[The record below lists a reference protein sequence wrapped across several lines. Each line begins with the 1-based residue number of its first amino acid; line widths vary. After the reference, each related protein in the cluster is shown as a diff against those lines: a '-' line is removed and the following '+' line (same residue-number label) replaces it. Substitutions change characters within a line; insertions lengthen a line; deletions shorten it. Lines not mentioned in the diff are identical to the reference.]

1 MTEELR
7 VVGRNVPR
15 VDAPKKAT
23 GAAKFVADIRLPNM
37 LCGKLLRSP
46 WAHAKIGSIDTS
58 KAEKLEGVKAIIT
71 HKDVPHVLFG
81 ECGGID
87 AYPLPD
93 RVRFVG
99 DEVLAVVAET
109 KEIAEKALELI
120 DVQYEPLPAVFT
132 PEESLRPGAPLIPPP
147 EYSKSNLLVGRTKT
161 WTADRGN
168 IDEGFEQADEV
179 FQNTFYSHFI
189 QHMPIEPRGCVAEW
203 DSEKLTVW
211 VPSQRPFEYRSMI
224 AQVMG
229 LPENRV
235 KLISP
240 YIGGS
245 FGSKYEGRYAILA
258 GLLARKL
265 KRPVRFD
272 FTKEEDMLSKIRYS
286 SMLEAKI
293 GIKRDG
299 TFTAI
304 HGKIT
309 TASGGYDWSHNG
321 EAILPLRCLYRCQN
335 VRYESKSVY
344 TNHPPAGELR
354 GVANALMTF
363 AIDQMVDEIAEKL
376 GFGSPM
382 DFIKQTHIQVG
393 DECSSLWEKEGVV
406 LSSCGL
412 DECMERGAEAIGW
425 KERWKGWRT
434 PVQVDGSKRVGMGMA
449 VMTHHSGPAVFSTS
463 AVVNVNPDGT
473 AVFLCPLMEAGQ
485 GAITTQAQVLSES
498 SGIPYEDIYVVHTDT
513 EVTPLDPRGQVGSVS
528 GHIASIATKL
538 AGEDVKR
545 QFLER
550 AAGELDDVRPED
562 LDIENG
568 RIFVKKDPK
577 KGMTLKAL
585 MVRTMI
591 GLTPVVGRG
600 AATCPH
606 WPQKART
613 FGAHFA
619 EVEVDIETGQVR
631 VIKYVA
637 AHDIGKAINP
647 LIVEGQ
653 IEGGVV
659 MGLSY
664 TLSERLVFDEKGN
677 PLNLSPVDYKIFT
690 SGDTPPIISILVEPG
705 DPLGAYGTKSFG
717 EGPVIPVSA
726 CIGNAIFNAIGI
738 RFKELPITPEKIL
751 KKLKENQNISS

>member
-1 MTEELR
+1 VTEELG

-15 VDAPKKAT
+15 VDAFKKAT
-23 GAAKFVADIRLPNM
+23 GAAKYVADICLPNM
-37 LCGKLLRSP
+37 LYGKLLRSP
-46 WAHAKIGSIDTS
+46 YAHAKIVHVDKS
-58 KAEKLEGVKAIIT
+58 KAEKLEGVRAIIT
-71 HKDVPHVLFG
+71 HKDVPNVLFG

-87 AYPLPD
+87 AHPLPD
-93 RVRFVG
+93 RARFVG
-99 DEVLAVVAET
+99 DEVLAVVADT
-109 KEIAEKALELI
+109 REIAEKALELMG
-120 DVQYEPLPAVFT
+120 VQYEQLPAVFT
-132 PEESLRPGAPLIPPP
+132 PEESLKPGAPLIPPP

-168 IDEGFEQADEV
+168 IDEGFEQADNI
-179 FQNTFYSHFI
+179 FQDTFYTNFI

-203 DSEKLTVW
+203 DGEKLTVW
-211 VPSQRPFEYRSMI
+211 VPSQRPFEYRGMI

-235 KLISP
+235 RLISP

-258 GLLARKL
+258 ALLARKL

-272 FTKEEDMLSKIRYS
+272 FTKEEDMLSKMRYFS
-286 SMLEAKI
+286 KLEAKI
-293 GIKRDG
+293 GVRKDG
-299 TFTAI
+299 TFTSI

-321 EAILPLRCLYRCQN
+321 EAILPLRCLYRCPN

-344 TNHPPAGELR
+344 TNHPPTGELR

-363 AIDQMVDEIAEKL
+363 AVDQMVDEMAEKL
-376 GFGSPM
+376 GFTSPM
-382 DFIKQTHIQVG
+382 ELIKKTHIQVG

-425 KERWKGWRT
+425 KEKWKGWGT
-434 PVQVDGSKRVGMGMA
+434 PVKVDGSKRVGMGMA
-449 VMTHHSGPAVFSTS
+449 IMTHHSGPAVFSSS

-473 AVFLCPLMEAGQ
+473 VLLLCPLMEAGQ
-485 GAITTQAQVLSES
+485 GATTTQAQILSES
-498 SGIPYEDIYVVHTDT
+498 SGIPYENIYVVYTDT

-528 GHIASIATKL
+528 AHVASIATKL

-545 QFLER
+545 QLLER
-550 AAGELDDVRPED
+550 AAGEMDDVRPED
-562 LDIENG
+562 LDIEKG
-568 RIFVKKDPK
+568 RIFVKKEPK
-577 KGMTLKAL
+577 KGMTLKQL
-585 MVRTMI
+585 MVRTFI

-600 AATCPH
+600 SATCPH
-606 WPQKART
+606 WPQKARN

-619 EVEVDIETGQVR
+619 EVEVDVETGQVR

-653 IEGGVV
+653 IQGAVV

-664 TLSERLVFDEKGN
+664 TLSEQLVFDDKGK

-690 SGDTPPIISILVEPG
+690 SGDIPPIAPILVEPG
-705 DPLGAYGTKSFG
+705 DPLGAYGTKAFG
-717 EGPVIPVSA
+717 EGPVIPVPA
-726 CIGNAIFNAIGI
+726 CIGNAIYNAIGI
-738 RFKELPITPEKIL
+738 RFRELPITPEKVL
-751 KKLKENQNISS
+751 GALKESKTLSL